1 MIFVLKM
8 LFTFVYDL
16 KNENH
21 WSLFITHYS
30 LLGIQTP
37 NCMYSMYVNLKLE
50 NRKTSTYSM
59 YNFYMTDLPI
69 ITFEVSFI

>member
-8 LFTFVYDL
+8 LFTFVYDR

-21 WSLFITHYS
+21 LSLPVIRYS

-37 NCMYSMYVNLKLE
+37 VYIIYYAHCNLYLRNIKH
-50 NRKTSTYSM
+50 
-59 YNFYMTDLPI
+59 FPC
-69 ITFEVSFI
+69 

>member
-21 WSLFITHYS
+21 WSLFITHY
-30 LLGIQTP
+30 LLLITRNTNTQL
-37 NCMYSMYVNLKLE
+37 YVQYVCESETGKQKN
-50 NRKTSTYSM
+50 
-59 YNFYMTDLPI
+59 
-69 ITFEVSFI
+69 